1 VRELLAGLIDYAG
14 VFPPAALP
22 LDQALA
28 NYARYRTSRE
38 AWMLGR
44 FVLPVAQA
52 TLSPAER
59 WPFSA
64 IVGEGDLDHMPP
76 HIDSIEMKV
85 STQAQIESAAARI
98 PKNTT
103 AYFEITDLTL
113 LPVIRAVG
121 ARAKIRTG
129 GITPDAFP
137 TATQI
142 TNFLAAC
149 AKENVAF
156 KATAGLHH
164 PLRCHRPLTY
174 SADGPSGWMYG
185 FLNVFTAAVLA
196 RRGTTNLEQIL
207 LAESLDDLPR
217 LADPAE
223 VATVRHDF
231 AISFGSCSFEEP
243 VADLKA
249 LHLIYDI

>member
-22 LDQALA
+22 LDQAVA
-28 NYARYRTSRE
+28 NYARYRTSPE
-38 AWMLGR
+38 TWMLGR
-44 FVLPVAQA
+44 FVLPVAHA
-52 TLSPAER
+52 VLSPAKQF
-59 WPFSA
+59 PFSA
-64 IVGEGDLDHMPP
+64 IVGEGDLDQIPP
-76 HIDSIEMKV
+76 HVDSIEIKV
-85 STQAQIESAAARI
+85 STPARIESAASRI
-98 PKNTT
+98 PKNVTP
-103 AYFEITDLTL
+103 YFEITDLTL
-113 LPVIRAVG
+113 LPVIRAAG

-137 TATQI
+137 PASQI
-142 TNFLAAC
+142 ANFLVAC
-149 AKENVAF
+149 ARENVAF

-164 PLRCHRPLTY
+164 PLRCYHPLTY

-196 RRGTTNLEQIL
+196 RRGETNLEQIL
-207 LAESLDDLPR
+207 LAESADDLPR
-217 LADPAE
+217 LDDPAE
-223 VATVRHDF
+223 VTAVRHDF

-249 LHLIYDI
+249 LRLL